1 MISFK
6 DCLDYSDLTEDEAS
20 AVAEHEHLPYGAAVQ
35 LVCCLAQSGEGAEVL
50 RCLLKNAVCDAQRC
64 GHAETL
70 QTAQR
75 ACQQFAVNHP
85 AS

>member
-6 DCLDYSDLTEDEAS
+6 DCLDYSDLTEDEAT

-35 LVCCLAQSGEGAEVL
+35 LVCCLAQSGQGTEVL
-50 RCLLKNAVCDAQRC
+50 RCLLNNAVCDAKGC

-70 QTAQR
+70 RTAQR
-75 ACQQFAVNHP
+75 ALAQFVANHP
-85 AS
+85 H